1 MVHIQ
6 QGPLGKGTQVIK
18 DERKH
23 LKGHSGVCVNVRMHI
38 CKGTCMCISVCLCFF
53 QQVWLVWVLWRG
65 GEVKVETNSSLG
77 DEGSHNYVQ
86 FSS

>member
-1 MVHIQ
+1 MQRYLYVHF
-6 QGPLGKGTQVIK
+6 
-18 DERKH
+18 
-23 LKGHSGVCVNVRMHI
+23 GVPV
-38 CKGTCMCISVCLCFF
+38 FF
-53 QQVWLVWVLWRG
+53 QQVWLVWVLWRGG

>member
-1 MVHIQ
+1 
-6 QGPLGKGTQVIK
+6 
-18 DERKH
+18 
-23 LKGHSGVCVNVRMHI
+23 
-38 CKGTCMCISVCLCFF
+38 MCISVCLCFF
-53 QQVWLVWVLWRG
+53 SKSGLCGFCGGGG

>member
-1 MVHIQ
+1 M
-6 QGPLGKGTQVIK
+6 LGCTYAKVLACAF
-18 DERKH
+18 RCA
-23 LKGHSGVCVNVRMHI
+23 CVFSASLPCV
-38 CKGTCMCISVCLCFF
+38 GFVEG
-53 QQVWLVWVLWRG
+53 G